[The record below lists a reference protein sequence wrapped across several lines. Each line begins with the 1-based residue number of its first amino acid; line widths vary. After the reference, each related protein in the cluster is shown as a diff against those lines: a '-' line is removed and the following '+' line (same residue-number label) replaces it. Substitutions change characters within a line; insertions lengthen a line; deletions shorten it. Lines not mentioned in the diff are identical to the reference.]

1 MNRQE
6 CHLLD
11 KSWFGEGIGETWKSG
26 DRASKE
32 MGYDALGC
40 SSEKQPVV
48 NHIFKLHEIGSFH
61 FCLLTLFIP
70 PFFS

>member
-40 SSEKQPVV
+40 SSEKQTGCDPAF
-48 NHIFKLHEIGSFH
+48 NSSLWSI
-61 FCLLTLFIP
+61 T
-70 PFFS
+70 FSNCTK